1 MASLRLLAKYR
12 FCKDMCPYSINNYDT
27 LKEYEGSDQEEFN
40 TIVEFCE
47 KHPEM
52 YIKSKPI
59 FLEVF
64 HRLQNFNTYSK
75 HIVFMCQMAK

>member
-12 FCKDMCPYSINNYDT
+12 MCKDMCPYSINNYDT
-27 LKEYEGSDQEEFN
+27 LKEYEGNDREEYSL
-40 TIVEFCE
+40 IAEFCE
-47 KHPEM
+47 KHPKI

-64 HRLQNFNTYSK
+64 HRLENFNTYSK
-75 HIVFMCQMAK
+75 HIVFMSQKA

>member
-12 FCKDMCPYSINNYDT
+12 LFKDMCPYSINNYDT
-27 LKEYEGSDQEEFN
+27 LKEYEGRDREEFC
-40 TIVEFCE
+40 ILAEFCE
-47 KHPEM
+47 KHPEI

-64 HRLQNFNTYSK
+64 PRLEKFNKYSK
-75 HIVFMCQMAK
+75 HIVFMSQMT